1 MGNLPG
7 LNYNS
12 KLNIDDLEYSA
23 TVVEQA
29 ILDRMALCFGYPAL
43 TQPRSG
49 IVDVIDPKN
58 LDVSETNRPL
68 IVYSSTANPLL
79 VNVSPGTAVC
89 PNGAFVVVPSAVEN
103 LALKRTLAGD
113 INVVFVENQI
123 VESDPARKTRYNTS
137 QKPRKI
143 QSTNIVRVDLLS
155 NFTNP
160 ALYPIQRIKNI
171 VSCAVVTVVEATST
185 QNTTALELKFDYSNA
200 AYDFN
205 RPWFSVAD
213 VEHRSMIGS
222 GTPTPTNTHGLT
234 FNDLVSGNL
243 TVYDQLLSTGLIL
256 AKDSDI
262 KGTPG
267 TSCYE
272 VIDFHRI
279 IEDDTGNI
287 TKESRFGGIGSRY
300 VELANYPIK
309 ITAFY
314 LQSHKGRAIPFDH
327 IQGTRIVVLP
337 YPEGKP
343 VDQSAHFWTDFS
355 DEPAVIQYNRVI
367 ALEPPTQILSN
378 TLTFASPDDTRE
390 LVITGGI
397 TLTNLSN
404 PFFDFDGSG
413 PVPRNY
419 TLFVNT
425 DGSLLRSP
433 QLIQSTVLLDDF
445 GFSYP
450 SAIIPVSGNYYG
462 AAKISI
468 GLADASSAQDMTVMI
483 RIYGTDADGVSVSE
497 DITFYGSSWVNVA
510 IPGSENPKQYILT
523 EQVFSTVT
531 SIQIR
536 DRYKDGPHSKIEMWA
551 ELETGITQG
560 LDKLARTTLIS
571 WSGVAISSIRDLRK
585 TVKSIPDQVNKYIGA
600 ADITGLGGSSLS
612 LIACDDFSMP
622 QYRDSTSGKQ
632 AASYAQFRIVVND
645 NTRLTSGDTVNFP
658 TGKSIIAVSGTDS
671 PNRAAGQFKIAGTN
685 TETRDE
691 VKKTIDLFDCGF
703 TAEEDND
710 SGDNVILCTSIIS
723 GARGNGIVTQNQVNV
738 DAIYIKSGDSST
750 QGNAVDGID
759 SFGESYIVKHQDSI
773 DTVLP
778 SSTTYDVSGYRKR
791 YLTIPFPIGDKKS
804 VVVNVFGVPL
814 PKETNVQL
822 RARIAYSSSPI
833 WQPWEIV
840 TANGSSFTIQ
850 KDEDIAKIQLEIFG
864 KASGFALFE
873 YI

>member
-12 KLNIDDLEYSA
+12 KLNIDDLEYNA

-29 ILDRMALCFGYPAL
+29 ILDRMLLCFGNPAL
-43 TQPRSG
+43 TKPRLG
-49 IVDVIDPKN
+49 IVDVIDPKD

-68 IVYSSTANPLL
+68 AVYSATVNPLL
-79 VNVSPGTAVC
+79 INISPGTAVC
-89 PNGAFVVVPSAVEN
+89 PNGTVVVVKTAVEN
-103 LALKRTLAGD
+103 LALKRTLVGD

-143 QSTNIVRVDLLS
+143 QSTTIVRVDLLS

-160 ALYPIQRIKNI
+160 VLYPVQRIQNI
-171 VSCAVVTVVEATST
+171 VSCAIVTVVGATST
-185 QNTTALELKFDYSNA
+185 QSVTSLELKFDYSNA
-200 AYDFN
+200 AYEFN
-205 RPWFSVAD
+205 RPWFSTVD

-222 GTPTPTNTHGLT
+222 GTPTKTNTHGLS

-243 TVYDQLLSTGLIL
+243 TLYDQLLSTGLVL

-262 KGTPG
+262 KGIPG
-267 TSCYE
+267 TTCYE

-327 IQGTRIVVLP
+327 IPGTRIVVLP

-343 VDQSAHFWTDFS
+343 VDQSTHFWTDFS
-355 DEPAVIQYNRVI
+355 DAPAEIHYNRVI

-378 TLTFASPDDTRE
+378 TLTFSSPDDTRE
-390 LVITGGI
+390 IIITGGV

-433 QLIQSTVLLDDF
+433 QLINSTVLLDDF
-445 GFSYP
+445 GFAYP
-450 SAIIPVSGNYYG
+450 SAIIPVTGNYYG
-462 AAKISI
+462 AAKIAI
-468 GLADASSAQDMTVMI
+468 GLADASSAQDMLVMV
-483 RIYGTDADGVSVSE
+483 RIFGTDADGASVYE
-497 DITFYGSSWVNVA
+497 DVTFYGSSWSNVS
-510 IPGSENPKQYILT
+510 IPGSENPSQYVLT
-523 EQVFSTVT
+523 EKVFSTVT
-531 SIQIR
+531 NIQIR

-551 ELETGITQG
+551 ELETGTTPG
-560 LDKLARTTLIS
+560 LDKLARIALIS

-585 TVKSIPDQVNKYIGA
+585 AVKSIPETVNKYIGA
-600 ADITGLGGSSLS
+600 ADSKGLGGDSLT
-612 LIACDDFSMP
+612 LLACDDFSMP
-622 QYRDSTSGKQ
+622 QYRDSTNGKQ

-645 NTRLTSGDTVNFP
+645 NTRVTSGDTVNFP
-658 TGKSIIAVSGTDS
+658 TAKSILAVSGTDS
-671 PNRAAGQFKIAGTN
+671 PNRAAGQFKIAGSN

-691 VKKTIDLFDCGF
+691 IKRTIDLFDCGY
-703 TAEEDND
+703 TCEEDND
-710 SGDNVILCTSIIS
+710 SGDNVLICTSITS

-750 QGNAVDGID
+750 QGNAVGGID
-759 SFGESYIVKHQDSI
+759 SFGESYTAKHQDSI

-778 SSTTYDVSGYRKR
+778 SSTTYDVSGYRGR
-791 YLTIPFPIGDKKS
+791 YLTIPFPVGNKKS
-804 VVVNVFGVPL
+804 VTFIVFGVPL

-822 RARIAYSSSPI
+822 RARVAYGTSPV
-833 WQPWEIV
+833 WKPWEII
-840 TANGSSFTIQ
+840 TANGASFFIQ
-850 KDEDIAKIQLEIFG
+850 KDEEITKVQFEIFG

-873 YI
+873 Y